1 MSVTLTPEHLHGMTV
16 AFAGS
21 LKKDAMRGASKRAAW
36 RSLPI
41 LKKATPV
48 DTALS
53 KRAWHVRAARKGHEV
68 QNDSPYIGVLERGAR
83 PHWPPWEP
91 IVRWVARQHKVSLS
105 GLDVTSKYGRII
117 PLGRRK
123 MTERRKMVERL
134 AFGLC
139 KRIATEVT
147 PPKHFIRKVLPKL
160 SKIYGAEVRRETKK
174 AMKAAALAALAIGS
188 SRTPKKVDF

>member
-21 LKKDAMRGASKRAAW
+21 LKKTAGRAASKRAAI

-41 LKKATPV
+41 LKKVTPV
-48 DTALS
+48 DTALT
-53 KRAWHVRAARKGHEV
+53 KRAWHVRATSKGHEV
-68 QNDSPYIGVLERGAR
+68 QNDSPYIGILERGAR

-91 IVRWVARQHKVSLS
+91 IVRWVARQQKVSMS
-105 GLDVTSKYGRII
+105 GMDLSKYGRII
-117 PLGRRK
+117 PMGRRR
-123 MTERRKMVERL
+123 MTDRRKKVERM

-139 KRIATEVT
+139 KRIASEPT

-160 SKIYGAEVRRETKK
+160 SKIWAAEVKREMSK
-174 AMKAAALAALAIGS
+174 ALKAAALGSLAIAS
-188 SRTPKKVDF
+188 ARAPKKVDF